1 MVQKASRTGHFERF
15 FGYAWN
21 ESENLAEE
29 NFKMRLD
36 RALETQ
42 DTDTSRLLLAAL
54 AASASLLV
62 LPTAESSSR
71 LPRITSFRLALAWE
85 TMSAPPAAAAAPPAA
100 APAPAATTLF
110 DDPLDYPELYP
121 TFDELLKALQDMG
134 TKVTTGKSAGEMRYN
149 SLTKVVSKTQKT
161 LISKYKHYGIPKN
174 ATDTRDK
181 SRVTV
186 FGFEKNKM
194 W

>member
-1 MVQKASRTGHFERF
+1 MVLGKRNGISFDGIAIIF
-15 FGYAWN
+15 
-21 ESENLAEE
+21 
-29 NFKMRLD
+29 
-36 RALETQ
+36 
-42 DTDTSRLLLAAL
+42 
-54 AASASLLV
+54 
-62 LPTAESSSR
+62 LPTF
-71 LPRITSFRLALAWE
+71 LPHTLKFQNPRFCG
-85 TMSAPPAAAAAPPAA
+85 MS
-100 APAPAATTLF
+100 L
-110 DDPLDYPELYP
+110 DDPELYP

-161 LISKYKHYGIPKN
+161 LFSKYKHYGIPKN